1 MFVLF
6 YNVFRIGEFMV
17 YIKTIV
23 LLLIGFVL
31 LVKCSDL
38 FVDAVSSLAN
48 NFKVSKMMI
57 ALTVAAF
64 GTCAPE
70 LAISFNS
77 ISSGS
82 GNIALANVLGS
93 NVVNI
98 LLIIGLAAF
107 VNPIKVKDE
116 VIKKELPI
124 LLLTTIMFA
133 LSVAFHYVFE
143 NNVSFILNR
152 TDGLIF
158 VFLFLVFIFYIVSV
172 IKSKQGMFEYT
183 KPKYNI
189 VVSILI
195 TIICCVI
202 IVYSSDLVVDNA
214 RTLASLLGV
223 SEKLITMTVVVIGT
237 SLPEMTMTVVAS
249 KKGEFDIALGNII
262 GTNIFNIGIVLGL
275 PLLIYGGF
283 ASSSFNLIDI
293 AAVVVAV
300 VVFYLFSRN
309 DKVLSKLEGSIMIFI
324 FLMYYVYV
332 FLT

>member
-1 MFVLF
+1 MEYV
-6 YNVFRIGEFMV
+6 
-17 YIKTIV
+17 KTII

-31 LVKCSDL
+31 LVKCYEL
-38 FVDAVSSLAN
+38 FVDAVSSFAN

-133 LSVAFHYVFE
+133 LSIAFHYIFE
-143 NNVSFILNR
+143 NNMNFILNR

-158 VFLFLVFIFYIVSV
+158 VFLFSAFIFYIVSV
-172 IKSKQGMFEYT
+172 IKSKQGIFEYT

-189 VVSILI
+189 LVSILI
-195 TIICCVI
+195 SIVCCVV

-214 RTLASLLGV
+214 KTLAALLGV

-237 SLPEMTMTVVAS
+237 SLPEMTMTIVAS

-300 VVFYLFSRN
+300 VVFYLFARN
-309 DKVLSKLEGSIMIFI
+309 DKVLSKLEGSIMILI
-324 FLMYYVYV
+324 FLMYYTYV
-332 FLT
+332 FLA